1 MAYIELCKYEDM
13 QPSIQEKAKPI
24 LEKTGKLGEIFELIA
39 LNEDIYFATDNMVQS
54 YLLKETLLPYST
66 KERIALLIS
75 IENGCKMCVDVHK
88 NIAKMLGMSDEQVE
102 EVLDGVDAIHCSD
115 DEKKLLNFCIKASGK
130 DSYKTQQSDID
141 AIKAA
146 NYSEA
151 QILEAVAIT
160 GYFNYINTLS
170 NVFGLGQSK

>member
-1 MAYIELCKYEDM
+1 MAYIKLCKYEDM
-13 QPSIQEKAKPI
+13 KQSIKEKAKPI

-88 NIAKMLGMSDEQVE
+88 NIAKMLGMSQEQVD
-102 EVLDGVDAIHCSD
+102 EVLNGVDEINCSD
-115 DEKKLLNFCIKASGK
+115 NEKTLLNFCIRASGK
-130 DSYKTQQSDID
+130 DSYKMLQSDID
-141 AIKAA
+141 KIKDAG
-146 NYSEA
+146 YSEA
-151 QILEAVAIT
+151 EILEAVAIT

-170 NVFGLGQSK
+170 NVFGLGK